1 MAKQLTDQVTFRHGA
16 TIKSRLVQSPM
27 LTNSG
32 KDDGYVTQDTIDYY
46 AARSQSAG
54 MVIVEYTY
62 VSHAGGPSR
71 SWADDRLQLGLYK
84 DDQKPGF
91 AKLAQ
96 VLKKDGNKA
105 ILQLVHSG
113 RESNYRAKQGEKV
126 YAPSAFDFGFLD
138 YDVTELT
145 DAQIRQ
151 IIQDFGTATKRA
163 IDCGFDGVEIHGANH
178 YLLQEF
184 FSAWSNRRTD
194 EWGGQSLDNRM
205 NFILAVTAEVFRV
218 VKTYAPKGFIV
229 GYRISPEEI
238 HGDTVGYDYREAN
251 QLIHKL
257 ATTFDFD
264 YIHLSLP
271 AYNAHPA
278 GVAQTYAALAQPE
291 LPAETKLMIV
301 GNVMSEADAKDALK
315 ETDLVAVGRA
325 TLIDPQFGL
334 KISEG
339 RGDEIIREISPEQV
353 KRSKLTPGLV
363 NLFSDPKM
371 EPHLPGRESI
381 YALHQAGSLD
391 KSVLK
396 NGTSASYNLDAFKK

>member
-16 TIKSRLVQSPM
+16 TINSRLVQSPM
-27 LTNSG
+27 LSRSG

-62 VSHAGGPSR
+62 VSHSGGPAQSFT
-71 SWADDRLQLGLYK
+71 SNRLQLGLYK

-105 ILQLVHSG
+105 ILQLAHTG
-113 RESNYRAKQGEKV
+113 REAVYRAIQGEKV
-126 YAPSAFDFGFLD
+126 YAPSAINFDFLD

-145 DAQIRQ
+145 DEQIRE
-151 IIQDFGTATKRA
+151 IIRDFGAATKRA
-163 IDCGFDGVEIHGANH
+163 IDCGFDGIEIHGANH
-178 YLLQEF
+178 YLLQQF
-184 FSAWSNRRTD
+184 FSTESNQRTD
-194 EWGGQSLDNRM
+194 EWGGQSLDTRM
-205 NFILAVTAEVFRV
+205 NFPMAVAAEVFRV
-218 VKTYAPKGFIV
+218 VNTYAPKDFIV

-238 HGDTVGYDYREAN
+238 HGDRVGYDYRDAN

-271 AYNAHPA
+271 AYNAKPA
-278 GVAQTYAALAQPE
+278 GVDQTFAALARPE

-301 GNVMSEADAKDALK
+301 GNVMSEADAEDALQ
-315 ETDLVAVGRA
+315 ETDLVALGRA

-353 KRSKLTPGLV
+353 KKSKLTPGLL
-363 NLFSDPKM
+363 NIFSTPKM

-381 YALHQAGSLD
+381 YALHETDASG
-391 KSVLK
+391 K
-396 NGTSASYNLDAFKK
+396 SASWS

>member
-32 KDDGYVTQDTIDYY
+32 KDDGYVTQDTINYY

-218 VKTYAPKGFIV
+218 VKTYAPKDFIV

>member
-1 MAKQLTDQVTFRHGA
+1 MTKHLTDKVTFRHGA
-16 TIKSRLVQSPM
+16 TTNNRLVQSPM

-91 AKLAQ
+91 TKLAQ

-113 RESNYRAKQGEKV
+113 REANYRAKQGEKV
-126 YAPSAFDFGFLD
+126 YAPSSFDFGFLD
-138 YDVTELT
+138 YDVEALT
-145 DAQIRQ
+145 DEEVRQ
-151 IIQDFGTATKRA
+151 VIKDFGAATKRA

-178 YLLQEF
+178 YLLQQF

-194 EWGGQSLDNRM
+194 EWGGQTLDSRM
-205 NFILAVTAEVFRV
+205 HFILEVTREVFRV
-218 VKTYAPKGFIV
+218 VKAYAPKDFIV

-238 HGDTVGYDYREAN
+238 HGDSVGYDYKESN
-251 QLIHKL
+251 QLIQKL
-257 ATTFDFD
+257 TATFDFD

-271 AYNAHPA
+271 QYNAKPA
-278 GVAQTYAALAQPE
+278 GVDQTYAQLTQPC

-301 GNVMSEADAKDALK
+301 GNVMSEADAQDALND
-315 ETDLVAVGRA
+315 TDLVAVGRA

-334 KISEG
+334 KICEG

-353 KRSKLTPGLV
+353 KKSKLTPGLV

-381 YALHQAGSLD
+381 YPLHEDGSLD

-396 NGTSASYNLDAFKK
+396 NGTSAAYNLDAFKK